1 MGTYSGQLKQD
12 FLLSAESRK
21 IGTLT
26 LLLQQKNRN
35 YRRPFMSKEALS
47 VKRGFFLPKE
57 SSFCQKRV
65 LSAAYQK
72 DYFHLICEE
81 HLQKELAFAK
91 VVPFCRKTEGAFQ
104 CSKCFC

>member
-1 MGTYSGQLKQD
+1 
-12 FLLSAESRK
+12 
-21 IGTLT
+21 
-26 LLLQQKNRN
+26 
-35 YRRPFMSKEALS
+35 MSKEALS

-65 LSAAYQK
+65 LSAAYRK

-81 HLQKELAFAK
+81 NLQKELTFAK
-91 VVPFCRKTEGAFQ
+91 IVPFCRKTERAFQ